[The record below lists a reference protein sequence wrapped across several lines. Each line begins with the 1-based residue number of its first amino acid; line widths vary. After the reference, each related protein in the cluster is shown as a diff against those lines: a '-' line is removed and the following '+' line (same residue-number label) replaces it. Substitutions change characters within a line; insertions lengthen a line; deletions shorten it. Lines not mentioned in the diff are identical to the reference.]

1 MPRDEAPAI
10 PAGEGGVRGRKILV
24 VYGRDE
30 RALAELEAML
40 RRWQVEPLLL
50 GHLPF
55 EGQTVIEELE
65 HYRDDIAFGIVL
77 ATSDDEGH
85 RRGRPEQKLPRVGQ
99 AVVLE
104 LGMLLA
110 SPGLGRARVAIL
122 LQETAQRPSDI
133 EGLTYIGFRDSVT
146 EAGTE
151 LAMELT
157 RNGIPIAIH
166 NL

>member
-10 PAGEGGVRGRKILV
+10 PGSEGSRGRKVLV

-30 RALAELEAML
+30 RALAELDAML
-40 RRWQVEPLLL
+40 RRWQVEPLIL
-50 GHLPF
+50 GHLPCDDP
-55 EGQTVIEELE
+55 TVVEELAL
-65 HYRDDIAFGIVL
+65 YRGDAAFGVVL
-77 ATSDDEGH
+77 ATPDDEGH
-85 RRGRPEQKLPRVGQ
+85 RRGRPHEKLLRVGQ
-99 AVVLE
+99 NVVLE

-122 LQETAQRPSDI
+122 LRDGVERPSDL
-133 EGLTYIGFRDSVT
+133 EGLAYIGFHDSVT

-151 LAMELT
+151 LAMQLT

>member
-10 PAGEGGVRGRKILV
+10 PGSEGGARERRVLV

-30 RALAELEAML
+30 HARAELEAML
-40 RRWQVEPLLL
+40 RRWEIEPLIL
-50 GHLPF
+50 GQLPF

-65 HYRDDIAFGIVL
+65 HYRQEVAFGVVL
-77 ATSDDEGH
+77 ATPDDEG
-85 RRGRPEQKLPRVGQ
+85 RRSGRPDEKRLRVGQ
-99 AVVLE
+99 NVVLE

-110 SPGLGRARVAIL
+110 SPGLGRGRVAIL
-122 LQETAQRPSDI
+122 LQDGMERPSAI
-133 EGLTYIGFRDSVT
+133 EGLIYIGFRDSVT

-151 LAMELT
+151 LAKELT

>member
-1 MPRDEAPAI
+1 MARDETPASL
-10 PAGEGGVRGRKILV
+10 GSEGSARGRNVLV
-24 VYGRDE
+24 VYGQDE
-30 RALAELEAML
+30 RALAELDAML
-40 RRWQVEPLLL
+40 RRWQVEPLIL
-50 GHLPF
+50 GHVPF

-65 HYRDDIAFGIVL
+65 HYREGAAFGVVL
-77 ATSDDEGH
+77 ATPDDEGH
-85 RRGRPEQKLPRVGQ
+85 RRGRPDEKLPRVRQ
-99 AVVLE
+99 NVVLE

-110 SPGLGRARVAIL
+110 SPGLGRRRIAIL
-122 LQETAQRPSDI
+122 LKDAMERPSDI

-151 LAMELT
+151 LAKELT